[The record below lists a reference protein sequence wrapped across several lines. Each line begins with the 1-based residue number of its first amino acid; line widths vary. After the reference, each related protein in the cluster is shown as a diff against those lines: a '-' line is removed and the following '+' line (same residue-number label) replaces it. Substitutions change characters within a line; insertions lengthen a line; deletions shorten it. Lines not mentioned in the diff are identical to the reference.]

1 MEQQAILCLIIF
13 VLTIIGFLLQ
23 KWSLAQTAM
32 MGMLLMLWT
41 GCLTPAA
48 AMSSF
53 ASTSTLLM
61 SGTFVVAAAFGKTQT
76 VSTIA
81 HAVSRASKGSLRRVL
96 AGYVLLAVVVNEFI
110 ANTVAT
116 FCIIWPLA
124 LASAKEMNISPSKFA
139 FPIGVATICGT
150 GMAPLTASISMS
162 EFYRQFFI
170 QFDMAQY
177 AGYTVMDY
185 CIIRTPISVL
195 TILYTIFIAAKLCPA
210 RVGVELTR
218 KNGSGEA
225 ENQLTR
231 AQEIITVA
239 TFLLMILGIAF
250 SSKIGAQAWQFAVTA
265 AVIICVAGVLKG
277 REIYLNMGISVVLL
291 IAGGTSIA
299 AALQQT
305 GAADLIGQF
314 MLMIFGSRPNG
325 YLFGLAFYLVSFVLT
340 QVMSDVAVNQIFVP
354 ICLMACK
361 AIGANPV
368 GPVFL
373 SIAGGMTSF
382 LTPMANPTAPIM
394 FEVGGYKIR
403 DALKI
408 GLPLC
413 AAICTVSVLW
423 VMSLYPLYG

>member
-1 MEQQAILCLIIF
+1 MEQQAIICLVIF
-13 VLTIIGFLLQ
+13 GLTIIGFLLQ

-41 GCLTPAA
+41 GCLSPAA

-61 SGTFVVAAAFGKTQT
+61 SGTFLVAAAFGKTTT
-76 VSTIA
+76 VSVIA
-81 HAVSRASKGSLRRVL
+81 HAVSRASKGSLRRVML
-96 AGYVLLAVVVNEFI
+96 GYVLLTVLVNEFI

-124 LASAKEMNISPSKFA
+124 LASAREMRLSPSKFA
-139 FPIGVATICGT
+139 FPIAVAAICGT

-162 EFYRQFFI
+162 EFYRQFFV

-177 AGYTVMDY
+177 ADYTVLDY
-185 CIIRTPISVL
+185 CIIRAPIAL
-195 TILYTIFIAAKLCPA
+195 ITILYTVFIAPKLCPETTGA
-210 RVGVELTR
+210 DLAAQSGSSETGSALT
-218 KNGSGEA
+218 K
-225 ENQLTR
+225 T
-231 AQEIITVA
+231 QEIITVG

-250 SSKIGAQAWQFAVTA
+250 SSKLGAQAWQFAVTA
-265 AVIICVAGVLKG
+265 AVIICVTGVLKG
-277 REIYLNMGISVVLL
+277 KEIYLNMGISVVLL

-314 MLMIFGSRPNG
+314 MLMIFGSHPNG

-361 AIGANPV
+361 AVGANPV

-403 DALKI
+403 DALRI

-413 AAICTVSVLW
+413 AAICTIGVVW
-423 VMSLYPLYG
+423 VMSLYPLYS

>member
-1 MEQQAILCLIIF
+1 MEYQAILCLVIF
-13 VLTIIGFLLQ
+13 GLTIVGFLLQ

-41 GCLTPAA
+41 GCLTPEA

-61 SGTFVVAAAFGKTQT
+61 SGTFVVAAAFGKTKT

-81 HAVSRASKGSLRRVL
+81 HAVSRVSKGSLRRVL
-96 AGYVLLAVVVNEFI
+96 VGYVLLTVLVNEFI

-124 LASAKEMNISPSKFA
+124 LASAREMKLSPSKFA
-139 FPIGVATICGT
+139 FPIGVAAICGT
-150 GMAPLTASISMS
+150 GIAPLTASISMS
-162 EFYRQFFI
+162 EFYRQFFV

-185 CIIRTPISVL
+185 CIIRAPISIL
-195 TILYTIFIAAKLCPA
+195 TIGYTILIAPRLCPD
-210 RVGVELTR
+210 RIGVALSAQGNDNAT
-218 KNGSGEA
+218 GST
-225 ENQLTR
+225 LSKV
-231 AQEIITVA
+231 QEIITVS
-239 TFLLMILGIAF
+239 TFLLMITGIAF
-250 SSKIGAQAWQFAVTA
+250 SSRLGAQAWQFAVTA
-265 AVIICVAGVLKG
+265 AVIVCVAGVLKG
-277 REIYLNMGISVVLL
+277 KEIPLNMGISVVLL

-314 MLMIFGSRPNG
+314 MLMIFGAHPNG
-325 YLFGLAFYLVSFVLT
+325 YLYGLAFYLVSFLLT
-340 QVMSDVAVNQIFVP
+340 QIMSDVAVNQIFVP

-394 FEVGGYKIR
+394 FEVGGYRVR
-403 DALKI
+403 DAFRI

-423 VMSLYPLYG
+423 VMTFYPLYG

>member
-1 MEQQAILCLIIF
+1 MEQQAIICLLIF
-13 VLTIIGFLLQ
+13 GLTIVGFLLQ

-41 GCLTPAA
+41 GCLSPAA

-61 SGTFVVAAAFGKTQT
+61 SGTFLVAAAFGKTET
-76 VSTIA
+76 VSIIA
-81 HAVSRASKGSLRRVL
+81 HAVSRASKGSLRKVMV
-96 AGYVLLAVVVNEFI
+96 GYVLLTVLVNEFI

-124 LASAKEMNISPSKFA
+124 LASAKEMRLSPSKFA
-139 FPIGVATICGT
+139 FPIAVAAICGT
-150 GMAPLTASISMS
+150 GMLPLTASISMS
-162 EFYRQFFI
+162 EFYRQFFV
-170 QFDMAQY
+170 QFDMSQF
-177 AGYTVMDY
+177 AGYTVLDY
-185 CIIRTPISVL
+185 CIIRAPIAL
-195 TILYTIFIAAKLCPA
+195 ITILYTILAAPKLCPDH
-210 RVGVELTR
+210 T
-218 KNGSGEA
+218 GEA
-225 ENQLTR
+225 LAVIQADKGPEEKLTK

-250 SSKIGAQAWQFAVTA
+250 SSKLGAQAWQFAVTA
-265 AVIICVAGVLKG
+265 AIIVCVAGVLKG
-277 REIYLNMGISVVLL
+277 KEIYLNMGISVVLL

-314 MLMIFGSRPNG
+314 MLMVFGSRPNS

-403 DALKI
+403 DTFRV

-413 AAICTVSVLW
+413 AMICTVGVLW
-423 VMSLYPLYG
+423 VMTLYPLY

>member
-1 MEQQAILCLIIF
+1 MEYQAIVCLVIF
-13 VLTIIGFLLQ
+13 GLTIVGFLLQ

-53 ASTSTLLM
+53 ASTSTLIM
-61 SGTFVVAAAFGKTQT
+61 SGTFVVAAAFGKTKT

-81 HAVSRASKGSLRRVL
+81 QAVSRISKGSLRRVL
-96 AGYVLLAVVVNEFI
+96 VGYVLLTVIVNEFI

-124 LASAKEMNISPSKFA
+124 LASAREMKISPSKFA

-150 GMAPLTASISMS
+150 GLAPLTASISMS

-185 CIIRTPISVL
+185 CIIRAPISII
-195 TILYTIFIAAKLCPA
+195 TILYTILIAPKLCPE
-210 RVGVELTR
+210 RIGVMLEAQ
-218 KNGSGEA
+218 NGEKAA
-225 ENQLTR
+225 EDQLSKT
-231 AQEIITVA
+231 QEIITVV
-239 TFLLMILGIAF
+239 TFLLMIVGIAF
-250 SSKIGAQAWQFAVTA
+250 SSKLGAQAWQFAVTA
-265 AVIICVAGVLKG
+265 AVIVCVAGILKG
-277 REIYLNMGISVVLL
+277 KEIYLNMGISVVLL

-305 GAADLIGQF
+305 GAADLIGRF
-314 MLMIFGSRPNG
+314 MLMIFGEHPNG
-325 YLFGLAFYLVSFVLT
+325 YVFGLAFYLVSFLLT

-361 AIGANPV
+361 AVGGNPV

-403 DALKI
+403 DAFKI

-413 AAICTVSVLW
+413 AAICTISVLW
-423 VMSLYPLYG
+423 VMTFYPLYG